1 MSMRTGRAK
10 WAARGAALALGL
22 AFAAVAGEVA
32 YRLLR
37 VADLSPTTNP
47 SYVEH
52 DEELGWRYRSNAR
65 ERHRTAEF
73 DVAIETNARGF
84 RGPEWPQSDAA
95 KSTVLVL
102 GDSFAFGWGVAWED
116 GLVARLAAQ
125 RPRLRVL
132 GAGVSGYGTDQEFL
146 LLRRLRAEVAPRAVV
161 CVFCANDLWEASARE
176 AYGRSKPFVRVA
188 NGEVAVEGVPVP
200 RSWLE
205 RTSALWC
212 AVQKQLWQQ
221 RFAARVRDA
230 DAEWAQVLGL
240 LRAMRDLAAPAP
252 LVLVGYEERLARFA
266 AGEPGIEFVDAGQ
279 LVRDLPGSGCYP
291 IDGHWTAAGHAAVA
305 TGLAQVLDEVLR

>member
-1 MSMRTGRAK
+1 M
-10 WAARGAALALGL
+10 ARGAALALGL
-22 AFAAVAGEVA
+22 AFAAVAGEIA
-32 YRLLR
+32 YRVLR

-52 DEELGWRYRSNAR
+52 DDELGWRYRSNAR

-84 RGPEWPQSDAA
+84 RGPEWEDAA
-95 KSTVLVL
+95 TGRSTVLVL
-102 GDSFAFGWGVAWED
+102 GDSFAFGWGVAWQD
-116 GLVARLAAQ
+116 GLVARLAAL
-125 RPRLRVL
+125 RSAWRVL
-132 GAGVSGYGTDQEFL
+132 GAGVSGYGTDQELL
-146 LLRRLRAEVAPRAVV
+146 LLRRLRAEIEPRAVV

-176 AYGRSKPFVRVA
+176 AYGRAKPFVRVA
-188 NGEVAVEGVPVP
+188 NGEIAIEGVPVP

-221 RFAARVRDA
+221 RFAARIRDEE
-230 DAEWAQVLGL
+230 AEWEQVFGL
-240 LRAMRDLAAPAP
+240 FRAMRDLAAPAP

-266 AGEPGIEFVDAGQ
+266 ATEPGIEFVDVGAI
-279 LVRDLPGSGCYP
+279 VRDLPGSGCYP

-305 TGLAQVLDEVLR
+305 AGLANALDVLLR